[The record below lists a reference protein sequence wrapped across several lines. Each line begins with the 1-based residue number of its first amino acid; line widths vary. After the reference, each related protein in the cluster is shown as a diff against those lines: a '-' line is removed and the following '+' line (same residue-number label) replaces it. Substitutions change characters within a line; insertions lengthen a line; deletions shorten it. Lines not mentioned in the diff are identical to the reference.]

1 MNESTS
7 RKIKA
12 GMILQGVTVRDM
24 TKLFGVTDR
33 TWRNWMKSPEDL
45 TLGKLQVIAKR
56 LRVQVRE
63 LVDEDWT

>member
-12 GMILQGVTVRDM
+12 GMILQGVTVREM
-24 TKLFGVTDR
+24 TKLFGITDR

-45 TLGKLQVIAKR
+45 TLGRLTVIAKR
-56 LRVQVRE
+56 LRTSVGE
-63 LVDEDWT
+63 LVDEE

>member
-1 MNESTS
+1 MKNVE

-12 GMILQGVTVRDM
+12 WMILQGVTVRDM
-24 TKLFGVTDR
+24 TKLFGITDR
-33 TWRNWMKSPEDL
+33 TWRNWMKNPEDI

-63 LVDEDWT
+63 LVDEDWS